1 MSEVDD
7 KTIAMDLL
15 QQAADRTSRQE
26 ALSTMMSTT
35 PRGAV
40 VNWVAVRA
48 KLQNFIAN
56 LTLPPSGEFAMSVAQ
71 VEKEDADLANS
82 SR

>member
-1 MSEVDD
+1 MNEVDD
-7 KTIAMDLL
+7 KTLAMDLL
-15 QQAADRTSRQE
+15 KQAADRTSIQE
-26 ALSTMMSTT
+26 ALCTMMSTT

-40 VNWVAVRA
+40 VNWVAVRT

-56 LTLPPSGEFAMSVAQ
+56 LTIPPTGEFVMSVAQ
-71 VEKEDADLANS
+71 KENEDADLADS